1 MPSPELEYG
10 KAELFVN
17 WPYSK
22 NWIFDPSWIIF
33 NSSNSYCPLLAL
45 ISTKTFAE
53 VYVFAILTIV
63 QVDPAETEDTLVP
76 TILTIPP

>member
-1 MPSPELEYG
+1 M
-10 KAELFVN
+10 
-17 WPYSK
+17 
-22 NWIFDPSWIIF
+22 IF

-63 QVDPAETEDTLVP
+63 QVDPTETEDTLVP